1 MLIATDG
8 DGDNGAEDSSS
19 SFEFDVTADDIYD
32 LTFFWKKQEPFH
44 LPQVDL
50 QFNVSGWISSYH
62 DAKILTTSK
71 FMFLQV

>member
-32 LTFFWKKQEPFH
+32 LTFF
-44 LPQVDL
+44 
-50 QFNVSGWISSYH
+50 
-62 DAKILTTSK
+62 
-71 FMFLQV
+71 